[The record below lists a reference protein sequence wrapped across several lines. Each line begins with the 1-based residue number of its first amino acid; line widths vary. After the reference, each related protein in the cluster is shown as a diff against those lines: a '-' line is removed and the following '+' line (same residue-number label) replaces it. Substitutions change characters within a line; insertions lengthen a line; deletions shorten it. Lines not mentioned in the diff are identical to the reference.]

1 VERSEGKVILFVDE
15 LHTLVGAGGAEG
27 SMDASNMLKPAL
39 SRGEIRIIGATTL
52 KEYQKH
58 IEKDAA
64 LTRRFQPVFVQ
75 EPSVEDGIAILRGL
89 RDKYELFHGV
99 RITDGAIV
107 AAVELS
113 SRYIS
118 DRFLP
123 DKAIDLIDE
132 AASGLRIALENKPP
146 LLEETDRKIRRL
158 EIERQ
163 ALQKDLDGERAKE
176 IKDRIK
182 DIDKEVADLKEK
194 TGELELKWKNEKE
207 VLEGIRANKTELE
220 SLKTQADNAEI
231 AADLGTVAEI
241 R

>member
-1 VERSEGKVILFVDE
+1 
-15 LHTLVGAGGAEG
+15 
-27 SMDASNMLKPAL
+27 M
-39 SRGEIRIIGATTL
+39 
-52 KEYQKH
+52 
-58 IEKDAA
+58 
-64 LTRRFQPVFVQ
+64 
-75 EPSVEDGIAILRGL
+75 RGL

-146 LLEETDRKIRRL
+146 LLEETDRTIRRL

-163 ALQKDLDGERAKE
+163 ALQKDLEGERTKE
-176 IKDRIK
+176 IKERIK
-182 DIDKEVADLKEK
+182 NIDVEVADLKEK
-194 TGELELKWKNEKE
+194 TSELELKWKNEKE
-207 VLEGIRANKTELE
+207 VLAGIRAAKTELE
-220 SLKTQADNAEI
+220 N
-231 AADLGTVAEI
+231 
-241 R
+241 